1 MNRATPVAAITLP
14 APLSSIQSVVID
26 TQIVLDLLL
35 FNDPATAL
43 LHAALQAG
51 QLRWLATA
59 HMRNEL
65 ERVLHYPHIA
75 SRIAFYQRQPAD
87 ILAQRDA
94 LAHTLAPAPRCPYIC
109 KDPDDQ
115 CFIDLAVAE
124 QALLLSK
131 DKQVLKLRKR
141 LAKQGIA
148 VGSQW
153 VDAEMR
159 GLDAE
164 GAKATQKPQKIPE
177 MNI

>member
-1 MNRATPVAAITLP
+1 MTTCATPAANAVNTADTADAAHLAMLP
-14 APLSSIQSVVID
+14 TTPSLATQAAQAVVID

-35 FNDPATAL
+35 FNDPAAAPL
-43 LHAALQAG
+43 RAALASG
-51 QLRWLATA
+51 QLRWIATA

-75 SRIAFYQRQPAD
+75 SRVAFYQRQPAD

-94 LAHTLAPAPRCPYIC
+94 LIHHTHAPAPRCPYIC

-115 CFIDLAVAE
+115 CFIDLAVAH

-141 LAKQGIA
+141 LAKQGITA
-148 VGSQW
+148 SSQW
-153 VDAEMR
+153 AQ
-159 GLDAE
+159 A
-164 GAKATQKPQKIPE
+164 
-177 MNI
+177 

>member
-1 MNRATPVAAITLP
+1 MSYDKQPC
-14 APLSSIQSVVID
+14 SVVID

-35 FNDPATAL
+35 FTEPAAAALRTAL
-43 LHAALQAG
+43 ADG
-51 QLRWLATA
+51 QLRWLGTA

-75 SRIAFYQRQPAD
+75 SRMAFYQLRPDD

-94 LAHTLAPAPRCPYIC
+94 LVHTLEPAPRCAYIC

-115 CFIDLAVAE
+115 CFIDLAVAQ

-141 LAKQGIA
+141 LAKQGIT
-148 VGSQW
+148 VSSQW
-153 VDAEMR
+153 VGVDAAGESN
-159 GLDAE
+159 LALL
-164 GAKATQKPQKIPE
+164 
-177 MNI
+177 